1 MNLFLDTSCLVS
13 FFASDMHSQKAE
25 TIMGEIVNGKTQGI
39 ISALSLAELC
49 GAIRRRTDEA
59 TAKQVKKDL
68 IGLNENGLVSII
80 PVMNSDASLASD
92 LAIST
97 GLRGA
102 DAVILNAA
110 KQSGSTLVTFDEE
123 IKKKAKGFIEFYEPG

>member
-13 FFASDMHSQKAE
+13 FFASDVHSQKAVA
-25 TIMGEIVNGKTQGI
+25 IMSEIVNGETQGL

-59 TAKQVKKDL
+59 TAKQVKNDL
-68 IGLNENGLVSII
+68 TGLNEKGLISII
-80 PVMNSDASLASD
+80 PVMNSDAFSASD

-97 GLRGA
+97 GLKGA
-102 DAVILNAA
+102 DAIIVSAA
-110 KQSGSTLVTFDEE
+110 KQNQTKLVTFDEE
-123 IKKKAKGFIEFYEPG
+123 IMKKAKPVVEFHEL